1 MEYKVITCKAVKTN
15 KVLELENEN
24 GVLFK
29 DVFVNSKFDDQ
40 RTTFEGIR
48 EGSMLIGD
56 ITTSDWNG
64 KEYKWLNSAKPQ
76 GSYNNGTSKS
86 KGIAQAQERKE
97 QSIYASQER
106 KSEDIKISSTFRDAT
121 IITAALMA
129 NEKGMPQAE
138 ILGNWKKTW
147 VNTRKWLYDNYE
159 NFKGYPDDL
168 PDGDAPW

>member
-1 MEYKVITCKAVKTN
+1 MEYKVITCKAVKAN

-40 RTTFEGIR
+40 RTNFEGIR

-56 ITTSDWNG
+56 ITTSDYNG

-76 GSYNNGTSKS
+76 GSYNNGMSKS

-121 IITAALMA
+121 LLTI
-129 NEKGMPQAE
+129 AE
-138 ILGNWKKTW
+138 MGATNGQESNWQKRW
-147 VNTRKWLYDNYE
+147 LENRKWLYKNYDNIDA
-159 NFKGYPDDL
+159 YPSEDVTGG
-168 PDGDAPW
+168 PF